1 MKNNPSIKGLWLALV
16 LLCWGSL
23 FVSTELTFLNGK
35 HLTVGSQISDVHVF
49 WMRNVS
55 GHNVK
60 IGGVAGEALDALSL
74 RYNFTYSIL
83 QVNDSRLEKQSNTL
97 PGLAHYMATG
107 KCDLVIGPIILTPS
121 RLAIMDLA
129 EGYMYTSVALLIPMP
144 KPTDNAESLVKPF
157 QLSVWIG
164 LLIAMPII
172 SVALYF
178 FIRPLPL
185 RMLTSPAGE
194 NVLVDPSHD
203 GWFRRSVNT
212 LQVLF
217 EIFRIIMNQGGNI
230 PLMRNA
236 VYFVFGS
243 WCLGAMILGCAYNS
257 VLTSYILGS
266 NAEQLVN
273 SLTDLARKSNVHL
286 VVDKGSAV
294 ESVLLAANDGL
305 FKQLGDKLRTQPL
318 SYCTKRQ
325 DCIDLVKSGSYA
337 YLQGLFIVANAVEE
351 DFRATGKCNLAIAKE
366 TEPISGSVG
375 WALSKNSPY
384 IKIFSKGFM
393 ELHQAGLID
402 FWTQRE
408 LQKRKHITHCVN
420 EANKVQMQK
429 VSDSK
434 TKITLNN
441 FSGAFYILL
450 VGYIISFI
458 FFVSENVY
466 LRITKYK
473 RGHPRIAPNKIGRG
487 VGNQSSANQEA
498 GNVH

>member
-1 MKNNPSIKGLWLALV
+1 MKNNPSSIKGLWLALV

-23 FVSTELTFLNGK
+23 FVSSELTFLNGR

-49 WMRNVS
+49 WMKNVS
-55 GHNVK
+55 GHIVK

-83 QVNDSRLEKQSNTL
+83 QVNDSRLEKQSNNL

-172 SVALYF
+172 AVALYF

-185 RMLTSPAGE
+185 RMLTPPVGE
-194 NVLVDPSHD
+194 NVLMDPSQD

-217 EIFRIIMNQGGNI
+217 EIFRIIINQGGNI

-236 VYFVFGS
+236 VYFVWGS

-257 VLTSYILGS
+257 LLTSYILGS
-266 NAEQLVN
+266 NAEQLVS

-286 VVDKGSAV
+286 VVDKGSA
-294 ESVLLAANDGL
+294 AANDGL

-337 YLQGLFIVANAVEE
+337 YLQGLFIVANAVDE
-351 DFRATGKCNLAIAKE
+351 DFRTTGKCNFAIAKE

-375 WALSKNSPY
+375 WALPKNSPY
-384 IKIFSKGFM
+384 TKIFSKGRP
-393 ELHQAGLID
+393 LLTYRLIQIHGVTPSWANRFLD
-402 FWTQRE
+402 
-408 LQKRKHITHCVN
+408 QKGT
-420 EANKVQMQK
+420 
-429 VSDSK
+429 SK
-434 TKITLNN
+434 
-441 FSGAFYILL
+441 A
-450 VGYIISFI
+450 
-458 FFVSENVY
+458 
-466 LRITKYK
+466 
-473 RGHPRIAPNKIGRG
+473 
-487 VGNQSSANQEA
+487 
-498 GNVH
+498 